1 MGKHKQSRR
10 LAQEAL
16 DEFDRKLTVLA
27 RELDN
32 GARVAQSINQLEGK
46 EDTCCGGR
54 SFSTPLEGRDITIE
68 FGNVSEADFKKAFPN
83 FVGKATP
90 EENDEGQST
99 APLADWE
106 IKMQDGDGQSG
117 YKDDMVVYISGPMT
131 GYPDHNY
138 PAFNDAAE
146 LLFDYGYDVVNPA
159 DNFDGRKDL
168 TAETYLREDVSQMAK
183 RCNAIYYLPGWQN
196 SAGARVEYAVARA
209 LGFAVINS
217 RIEGDDTDTNEP
229 VEFEASRIVRNGE
242 RQQNYGHPNQD
253 FSRTAA
259 MWTGLLGQQ
268 LKEGAE
274 ITMQDV
280 ALMMGLL
287 KVSRL
292 KSSPGHHDSITDL
305 IGYTVCYDRLGE
317 DE

>member
-16 DEFDRKLTVLA
+16 DEFDRKLTVLE

-90 EENDEGQST
+90 EENEGQN
-99 APLADWE
+99 
-106 IKMQDGDGQSG
+106 G
-117 YKDDMVVYISGPMT
+117 YKDDVVVYISGPMT

-146 LLFDYGYDVVNPA
+146 LLSDYGYGVVNPA

-209 LGFAVINS
+209 LGFDVINS